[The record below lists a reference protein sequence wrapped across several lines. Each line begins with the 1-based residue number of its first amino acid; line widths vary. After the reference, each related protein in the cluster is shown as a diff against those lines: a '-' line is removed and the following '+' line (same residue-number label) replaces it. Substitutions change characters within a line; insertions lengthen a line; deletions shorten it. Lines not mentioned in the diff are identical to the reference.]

1 VPDNSDETPPSVA
14 LRVGNVVSFVLCLA
28 ANATV
33 GKDIGKVSRNY
44 TTNISPD
51 GWAFSIW
58 GLIYIMITCFVIYQ
72 TILKTERSAAIVNSI
87 GYLFIASN
95 FCNGMWC
102 VFFTR
107 GTEFWISCSCFMLLG
122 LVAVNMTILYLARSW
137 KPDNHHGIYEIILV
151 DVLFSIYA
159 SWGAVASIVNIA
171 VALVANKWSGWGVS
185 PSSWAAVMICIA
197 AGISIA
203 VLFRCRNPIYP
214 MVFVWST
221 MAIYTKN
228 KSDELVGPVSLSAV
242 MIVAF
247 VTYYNLTLG
256 KKRDSQP
263 NLLFFN

>member
-1 VPDNSDETPPSVA
+1 

-44 TTNISPD
+44 TTNLNTD

-58 GLIYIMITCFVIYQ
+58 GLIYTMITGFVIYQ
-72 TILKTERSAAIVNSI
+72 AILKTERSAAIVNSI

-107 GTEFWISCSCFMLLG
+107 DTEFWISCSCFMLLG

-137 KPDNHHGIYEIILV
+137 KPDNNHGIYDIILV

-171 VALVANKWSGWGVS
+171 VALVAVKWSGWGVS

-197 AGISIA
+197 GGISIA
-203 VLFRCRNPIYP
+203 VLFRCRNPVYP

-228 KSDELVGPVSLSAV
+228 KSDELVGPVSLLAV
-242 MIVAF
+242 IIVAF
-247 VTYYNLTLG
+247 VTYYNLTLR

-263 NLLFFN
+263 NLLFLN